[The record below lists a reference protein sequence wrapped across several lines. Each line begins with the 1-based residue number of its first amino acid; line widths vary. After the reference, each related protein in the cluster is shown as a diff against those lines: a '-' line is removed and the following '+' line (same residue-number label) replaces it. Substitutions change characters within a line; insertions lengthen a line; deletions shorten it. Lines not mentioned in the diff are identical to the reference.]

1 MARAVAVLT
10 CLVAPAAFA
19 VETMRIHMADVS
31 GEVLL
36 SADGLG
42 FSPDVEDAPL
52 SPSPGGRSGVRLA
65 GGRIEIDGAPWPE
78 PAIRFR
84 AEGQSAPALGPHSI
98 RAGSFEVRGEV
109 VIQVHG
115 RALQLINVIALEHYL
130 AAVLGSEM
138 PSWFPEEALKAQAVA
153 ARTYA
158 LHKKLE
164 AYDQPYHLGSSVLH
178 QVYGGLRRED
188 ERTRAAVDA
197 TRGEVLTWD
206 LQPIEA
212 YFHASCGGRTED
224 GLHALGRDL
233 PYLHSVTCP
242 CGSSAVSRWEASVSP
257 SDVEAAIG
265 APGANLVIASRTPT
279 GRVER
284 LRAGSRPIDAVTF
297 RRRLGYARVK
307 SLSFD
312 VQPARD
318 GELRLTG
325 RGHGHGAGLCQWGAR
340 ALATQGRS
348 YRQILAHYY
357 AGTELQV
364 LY

>member
-1 MARAVAVLT
+1 MARAVAIFTL
-10 CLVAPAAFA
+10 LVAPAEAHA
-19 VETMRIHMADVS
+19 IETMRIQMGDVS
-31 GEVLL
+31 GEVLV
-36 SADGLG
+36 SAAGLG
-42 FSPDVEDAPL
+42 FSSDVEDAVL
-52 SPSPGGRSGVRLA
+52 SASPGGRSVVRVA
-65 GGRIEIDGAPWPE
+65 DGRIEIDGAPWPE

-84 AEGQSAPALGPHSI
+84 AEDPRI

-109 VIQVHG
+109 VVRVQG
-115 RALQLINVIALEHYL
+115 AALQLINVIALEDYI

-138 PSWFPEEALKAQAVA
+138 PSWFPDEALKAQAVA

-188 ERTRAAVDA
+188 ERTRAAVAA
-197 TRGEVLTWD
+197 TRGEVLTWE

-233 PYLHSVTCP
+233 PYLESVTCP
-242 CGSSAVSRWEASVSP
+242 CGSAAVSRWIATVSL
-257 SDVEAAIG
+257 VEMEAAIG
-265 APGANLVIASRTPT
+265 APGANELVVETRTPT

-284 LRAGSRPIDAVTF
+284 LRLGLRPIDAVTF
-297 RRRLGYARVK
+297 RRKLGYTRVK
-307 SLSFD
+307 SLNFD
-312 VQPARD
+312 VQPGRD
-318 GELRLTG
+318 GAVRLVG
-325 RGHGHGAGLCQWGAR
+325 RGLGHGAGLCQWGAR
-340 ALATQGRS
+340 AFAIQGRS
-348 YRQILAHYY
+348 YREILAHYY
-357 AGTELQV
+357 PGTELQV